1 MKAYLIVMMLCLSI
15 SSRLSAQSYHFSQ
28 FFSTPLLTNPAN
40 TGFIN
45 GPYRLAGNF
54 RSQGKVGGSPYFTGY
69 LSADVSP
76 LRDKLAEGHKA
87 GLGIYIMND
96 QSLSGALQT
105 NAAGFSAA
113 YHVGL
118 DEDGYY
124 SLGVGLQGTYHQR
137 TLNYNR
143 LSFDNQFTVTGYN
156 PAADSREQFNYD
168 KKTYM
173 DVNAGLLYSA
183 TRENGM
189 FFAGLSVYN
198 ILKHKEHLL
207 PEFFKIPTRY
217 TMQAGGY
224 IDFSAT
230 GSVYFSLTNMSQ
242 SKASETTAGLAYGFL
257 LAEEP
262 RKELNVGL
270 WYRHKD
276 ALIPYIGYLTNGFQL
291 GLSYDYTIS
300 SLKTAAQVRNGYE
313 LTLLYNAP
321 DLRERRRLIPWD

>member
-1 MKAYLIVMMLCLSI
+1 MKTYLIFLLLCLCI
-15 SSRLSAQSYHFSQ
+15 GSRLMAQSYHFSQ

-45 GPYRLAGNF
+45 GPYRLASNF
-54 RSQGKVGGSPYFTGY
+54 RSQGKVGGAPYFTGY

-87 GLGIYIMND
+87 GLGLYIMND
-96 QSLSGALQT
+96 QSLNGALQT
-105 NAAGFSAA
+105 AVAGFSAA

-118 DEDGYY
+118 DEDGYN

-137 TLNYNR
+137 TLNYTQ
-143 LSFDNQFTVTGYN
+143 LSFDNQFTAIGYN
-156 PAADSREQFNYD
+156 PATSSREQFDYR
-168 KKTYM
+168 KKAYV
-173 DVNAGLLYSA
+173 DVNAGLLYNV

-189 FFAGLSVYN
+189 FFTSLAVYN
-198 ILKHKEHLL
+198 ILKHKENVL

-217 TMQAGGY
+217 TVQTGGY
-224 IDFSAT
+224 IDLSAT
-230 GSVYFSLTNMSQ
+230 GSVYFSLTHMSQ
-242 SKASETTAGLAYGFL
+242 SKASETTAGAAYGFL

-262 RKELNVGL
+262 RRALDVGL
-270 WYRHKD
+270 WYRYKD

-291 GLSYDYTIS
+291 GFTYDYTIS
-300 SLKTAAQVRNGYE
+300 SLKTAAEVRNGYE

-321 DLRERRRLIPWD
+321 DRRELKRLIPWY